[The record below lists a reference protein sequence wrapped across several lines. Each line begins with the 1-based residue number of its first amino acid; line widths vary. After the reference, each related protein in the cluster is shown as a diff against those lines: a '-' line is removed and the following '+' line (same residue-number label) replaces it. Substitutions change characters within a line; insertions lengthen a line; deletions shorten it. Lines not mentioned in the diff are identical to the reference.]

1 MKFAKKILCIVLCAA
16 FLFASYGCKANPREE
31 SASTREGASYVEESA
46 SKQEDASYVEESAS
60 TQEET
65 SSVEESADADAPSEI
80 SEPSDTRPDENG
92 VFDDQYEVALYIY
105 YYNTLPRNYITKKEA
120 KALGWEGGGLEAYAP
135 GRCIGGDYFGNYE
148 GLLPEE
154 DEYRECDIDTLGK
167 DSRGAKRIIYSEDG
181 DVYYTSDHYESFTE
195 AYFEE
200 DEKGSVT
207 VDFKEME

>member
-1 MKFAKKILCIVLCAA
+1 MRFAKKILSIVLCAA
-16 FLFASYGCKANPREE
+16 FVFTSYGCKADSRE
-31 SASTREGASYVEESA
+31 AGVSTREEAFFTDEV
-46 SKQEDASYVEESAS
+46 
-60 TQEET
+60 
-65 SSVEESADADAPSEI
+65 ADGDEQLEISGELDDESEI
-80 SEPSDTRPDENG
+80 NGESDEQPDKDG
-92 VFDDQYEVALYIY
+92 VFDDQYEVAEYIY
-105 YYNTLPRNYITKKEA
+105 YYNTLPKNYITKKEA

-135 GRCIGGDYFGNYE
+135 GKCIGGDYFGNYE

-207 VDFKEME
+207 VSFKEME